1 MRAFICLLAALCVPS
16 CIHAADAPSF
26 TPAQQAVLK
35 SLNASAAAGEKRD
48 WAAWSRY
55 VADDCVFSDDS
66 GHLITKAQ
74 MLERNKKNWPLE
86 YDQTLNRREFVVHVY
101 GETAVVNFRATVH
114 EQFTDSVIVTELRET
129 ETWIKRNRSWQM
141 VARQWG
147 PLPVNLHK
155 PAAANAG
162 AYKDY
167 AGQYKWRPLDD
178 VDIVTVK
185 DGKLWSQI
193 GQDEGE
199 YLPLGP
205 DTFFTKDDLGT
216 ITFLR
221 DAQGHVTGYTYRR
234 NDGQEIHVWKVK

>member
-1 MRAFICLLAALCVPS
+1 
-16 CIHAADAPSF
+16 
-26 TPAQQAVLK
+26 
-35 SLNASAAAGEKRD
+35 
-48 WAAWSRY
+48 
-55 VADDCVFSDDS
+55 
-66 GHLITKAQ
+66 
-74 MLERNKKNWPLE
+74 
-86 YDQTLNRREFVVHVY
+86 
-101 GETAVVNFRATVH
+101 
-114 EQFTDSVIVTELRET
+114 
-129 ETWIKRNRSWQM
+129 
-141 VARQWG
+141 
-147 PLPVNLHK
+147 LPVNLHK

-178 VDIVTVK
+178 VDVVTVK